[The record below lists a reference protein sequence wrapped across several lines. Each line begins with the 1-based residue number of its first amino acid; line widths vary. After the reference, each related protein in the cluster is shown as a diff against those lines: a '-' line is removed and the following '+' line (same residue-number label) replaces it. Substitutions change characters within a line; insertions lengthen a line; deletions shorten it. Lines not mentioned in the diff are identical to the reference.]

1 MLSWLSVGLKV
12 LLDKGQAFTWASFH
26 AQKQLPRLDPAAIV
40 ALLQL
45 FFEKGDKLFFE
56 KTDTPAMIKHGMDV
70 IKAITHFLNPGQIPV
85 MGCDCPVFA
94 KAKFIQWTWPDTH
107 GENKFV

>member
-12 LLDKGQAFTWASFH
+12 LLDKGQAFSWASFH
-26 AQKQLPRLDPAAIV
+26 AQKQLPAAIV
-40 ALLQL
+40 VLLQ
-45 FFEKGDKLFFE
+45 LFFE

-85 MGCDCPVFA
+85 MGCDCPICA
-94 KAKFIQWTWPDTH
+94 KQNSFNGH
-107 GENKFV
+107 GQTLLVKTSLF